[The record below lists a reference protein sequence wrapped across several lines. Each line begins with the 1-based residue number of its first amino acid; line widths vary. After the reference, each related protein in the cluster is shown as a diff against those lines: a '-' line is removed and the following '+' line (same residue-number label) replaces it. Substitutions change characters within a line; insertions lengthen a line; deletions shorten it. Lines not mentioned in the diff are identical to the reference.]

1 MNVNADVTRLLSIL
15 AQTNTNTRLPPPAPP
30 APPPPA
36 PHSRPQFPPA
46 VDPRLHGSLF
56 QQPPAPI
63 PVAPAAVVDPKNITD
78 WPAALKYVMNTIY
91 RNEEIM
97 AQVKKMK
104 RHQHDHE
111 KQWWVAREELV
122 RKHET
127 RVESSKK
134 VAELLKKLGTMPTA
148 TRSNLPTPESE
159 KEELRVFDQK
169 VHTRSEEMVKHM
181 ASEFAAMGI
190 PFFCRAS
197 LPEKGDAELQALRK
211 RVVELLEDLCEGE

>member
-1 MNVNADVTRLLSIL
+1 MNVNAD
-15 AQTNTNTRLPPPAPP
+15 
-30 APPPPA
+30 
-36 PHSRPQFPPA
+36 
-46 VDPRLHGSLF
+46 
-56 QQPPAPI
+56 QPPAPI
-63 PVAPAAVVDPKNITD
+63 PVTPAATAVVDPKSITD

-91 RNEEIM
+91 RNEEVM
-97 AQVKKMK
+97 AQIKKMK

-122 RKHET
+122 RKHEA
-127 RVESSKK
+127 RVESSKR
-134 VAELLKKLGTMPTA
+134 VAELLRGLGTMPTTA
-148 TRSNLPTPESE
+148 TSNLPTPESE

-190 PFFCRAS
+190 PFFCRAG
-197 LPEKGDAELQALRK
+197 LPEKEKEDAEQLQALRR